1 MQVGIVYGQ
10 DKLANLTTTQ
20 IIVGMY
26 SYVGV
31 FYGQAESAN
40 IQRAIYTYVDVGRN
54 LLNGGAIKEKGG

>member
-20 IIVGMY
+20 IIVGTY

-40 IQRAIYTYVDVGRN
+40 IQRAYVDVGRN